1 MSQVEENPAI
11 TLAFNLKKLPALC
24 KHLNMHNP
32 VGQRITILTLGSL
45 GYTPFTLAD
54 GNKDTSEGLLASVVR
69 KQNLGLDVTSAQM
82 MAMFHGSMFGFHVPL
97 ADADNESNLKL
108 AAAFD
113 VKADAY
119 EGKFRNVAE
128 RDAYYKQALEEIP
141 VYEAKERK
149 IVGEYIPD
157 DED

>member
-1 MSQVEENPAI
+1 MSQVKENPAI
-11 TLAFNLKKLPALC
+11 TLAFNLKKLPAMC

-32 VGQRITILTLGSL
+32 VGQRITILTLGSP

-97 ADADNESNLKL
+97 ADADNETNLKL

-119 EGKFRNVAE
+119 EAE
-128 RDAYYKQALEEIP
+128 RDAYYKQALEKIAIA
-141 VYEAKERK
+141 EANERK